1 MLSQSTEI
9 FYLIVFIWYKKCN
22 RLKIKKKLKVNWGF
36 AINIGFNQFSPA
48 TKVSLA
54 VELITLPSNISSE
67 GLLANSAETLST
79 DYPSCLTDYPSCM
92 QIVQQ
97 FEREGDF
104 QSALDI
110 ACMAYGSKETAPA
123 IFLIESISIVLSY
136 GTLDDARLLVALGEK
151 KALEKVFSPFKKLQK
166 IVEFLSN
173 GGKYTGLT
181 DHGDDFL
188 FLITGENW
196 EVEGEHLN
204 GQFFEKNELE
214 IIKDFAPKNGTF
226 LDIGA
231 NSGNHSIY
239 CAVKR
244 PDLEILPIEAEPR
257 AVRILK
263 QNVVANKLNNVNLEY
278 LGKALNT
285 NYGFTFF
292 QWRGSATSTRVTT
305 TSSLIAENIILKD
318 ILKEN
323 TFLKIDIEGMEHTI
337 INQSWCYIEKLKP
350 IMMVEVLD
358 KYGQETEQL
367 FDKKNLEVLEKIPIY
382 DDKSLEIG
390 CNWVVTI
397 T

>member
-1 MLSQSTEI
+1 M
-9 FYLIVFIWYKKCN
+9 
-22 RLKIKKKLKVNWGF
+22 
-36 AINIGFNQFSPA
+36 NIGFTQFLPA

-54 VELITLPSNISSE
+54 LELIHLPSNTSSE
-67 GLLANSAETLST
+67 RLLANSVEPRFT
-79 DYPSCLTDYPSCM
+79 DYPSYML
-92 QIVQQ
+92 IVQK

-104 QSALDI
+104 QSALDL
-110 ACMAYGSKETAPA
+110 ACMAYRSNETAPA
-123 IFLIESISIVLSY
+123 MFLIEAIAIVLSY
-136 GTLDDARLLVALGEK
+136 GTLDDARLLVELGEK
-151 KALEKVFSPFKKLQK
+151 VALEKVSAPFKKLQK

-263 QNVVANKLNNVNLEY
+263 QNVVANKLKNVNLEY
-278 LGKALNT
+278 LGKALNA
-285 NYGFTFF
+285 NYGCTFF
-292 QWRGSATSTRVTT
+292 QWRGSATSTRATKKST
-305 TSSLIAENIILKD
+305 LIAENIILKD
-318 ILKEN
+318 LLKEN
-323 TFLKIDIEGMEHTI
+323 TFLKMDIEGMENTI
-337 INQSWCYIEKLKP
+337 INQSWCSIEKLKP

-358 KYGQETEQL
+358 KYQQDSEQL
-367 FDKKNLEVLEKIPIY
+367 WDKKNLEVLEKIPIY
-382 DDKSLEIG
+382 DDKSLKIG
-390 CNWVVTI
+390 YNWVVTI

>member
-1 MLSQSTEI
+1 M
-9 FYLIVFIWYKKCN
+9 
-22 RLKIKKKLKVNWGF
+22 
-36 AINIGFNQFSPA
+36 NIGSNQFLPA
-48 TKVSLA
+48 TNVVL
-54 VELITLPSNISSE
+54 ELELTHLPSNTTSKR
-67 GLLANSAETLST
+67 LLANSDEPL
-79 DYPSCLTDYPSCM
+79 LTDYPSCM
-92 QIVQQ
+92 LIIQG
-97 FEREGDF
+97 FEREGEF
-104 QSALDI
+104 QSALDL
-110 ACMAYGSKETAPA
+110 ACMAYGSKENAPA
-123 IFLIESISIVLSY
+123 IFLIEAIAIVLSY
-136 GTLDDARLLVALGEK
+136 GTLNDARLLVELGEK
-151 KALEKVFSPFKKLQK
+151 VALEKVFTPFKKLQK
-166 IVEFLSN
+166 IVKFLSN

-226 LDIGA
+226 LDVGA

-263 QNVVANKLNNVNLEY
+263 QNVVANKLKNVNLEY

-285 NYGFTFF
+285 NYGCTFF
-292 QWRGSATSTRVTT
+292 QWRGSATSTRMTKM
-305 TSSLIAENIILKD
+305 SLLIAENIILQD

-323 TFLKIDIEGMEHTI
+323 TFLKMDIEGMENAI
-337 INQSWCYIEKLKP
+337 INQSWCSIEKFKP

-358 KYGQETEQL
+358 KHGQETEQL

-382 DDKSLEIG
+382 DDKSQETG
-390 CNWVVTI
+390 YNWVVTI

>member
-1 MLSQSTEI
+1 MN
-9 FYLIVFIWYKKCN
+9 IVSHRFI
-22 RLKIKKKLKVNWGF
+22 
-36 AINIGFNQFSPA
+36 PA
-48 TKVSLA
+48 TNVVLDLKLVHLRSCS
-54 VELITLPSNISSE
+54 TSE
-67 GLLANSAETLST
+67 KLLAKAFEPLINE
-79 DYPSCLTDYPSCM
+79 YPLCM
-92 QIVQQ
+92 LCIQE
-97 FEREGDF
+97 FERDGEF
-104 QSALDI
+104 QAALDL
-110 ACMAYGSKETAPA
+110 ACMAYGSKENAPA
-123 IFLIESISIVLSY
+123 IFLIEAIAIVLSY
-136 GTLDDARLLVALGEK
+136 GTLNDARLLVELGEK
-151 KALEKVFSPFKKLQK
+151 VALEKVFTPFKKLQK
-166 IVEFLSN
+166 IVKFLSN

-226 LDIGA
+226 LDVGA

-263 QNVVANKLNNVNLEY
+263 QNVVANKLKNVNLEY

-285 NYGFTFF
+285 NYGYTFF
-292 QWRGSATSTRVTT
+292 QWRGSATSTRMTKK
-305 TSSLIAENIILKD
+305 SLLGAENIILQD

-323 TFLKIDIEGMEHTI
+323 TFLKMDIEGMENAI
-337 INQSWCYIEKLKP
+337 INQSWCSIEKFKP

-358 KYGQETEQL
+358 KYEKKTEQL
-367 FDKKNLEVLEKIPIY
+367 TDKKNLEVLEKIPIY